1 MDRLRHQP
9 PPFLYLREL
18 SRVIENKIWLQ
29 KMTDYFSRPWSE
41 VEKENGDNG
50 PEMAV
55 SVVTTV
61 QIELKNIV
69 RVSSAFTCTFNKYIT
84 A

>member
-1 MDRLRHQP
+1 
-9 PPFLYLREL
+9 
-18 SRVIENKIWLQ
+18 
-29 KMTDYFSRPWSE
+29 MTDYFSRPWSE

-69 RVSSAFTCTFNKYIT
+69 RVSSAFTCTFCKYIT